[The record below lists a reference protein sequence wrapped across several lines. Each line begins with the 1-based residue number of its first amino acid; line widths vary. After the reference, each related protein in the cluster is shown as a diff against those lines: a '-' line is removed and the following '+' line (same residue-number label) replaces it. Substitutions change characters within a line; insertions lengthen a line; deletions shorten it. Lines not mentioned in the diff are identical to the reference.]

1 MKKLKLFNIIIDYQ
15 VKSFKKLFY
24 YCTCIS
30 STIFK
35 KIISFIKRNKSLVI
49 LKYIKN
55 YKKD

>member
-1 MKKLKLFNIIIDYQ
+1 MNFKNISKNEQKNEFEKL
-15 VKSFKKLFY
+15 
-24 YCTCIS
+24 IS
-30 STIFK
+30 DFIFK